1 MARKVNAFLARQE
14 ARHRVDMAFQRD
26 FTIQQCTDMLL
37 IAANEAF
44 GFGEDWLVKLL
55 EAYQRVFEDYAEMAI
70 EDGRA
75 DPDIEYTREKVD
87 RKLRQILGD
96 HFRPWEDRYGPG
108 AV

>member
-1 MARKVNAFLARQE
+1 MARKVNPMLAKIE
-14 ARHRVDMAFQRD
+14 ARHRIDMAFQRD

-44 GFGEDWLVKLL
+44 GFGEDRLVKLL

-96 HFRPWEDRYGPG
+96 HFRPWEERYGPG